1 MGSGRQAVRRPAVF
15 ARSSRMLG
23 DLTTGTLIA
32 VALGVCVAQMAAALP
47 SVLNGLFQLDL
58 GTSPSQLTWI
68 SAAFLVPVTTLELTT
83 GVLGDLFG
91 RKRLLVG
98 GALMIAAGSLL
109 AVLTPGSGA
118 TQSRAPFLR
127 IGPALNGVGAACI
140 IPTALAMVA
149 TVTYD
154 ARQRGRVVA
163 VYVASLSVGFIL
175 STVLAGALA
184 KVPWGSDRNGRW

>member
-1 MGSGRQAVRRPAVF
+1 MSGEHYTVSRVERLP
-15 ARSSRMLG
+15 RSSRLLG
-23 DLTTGTLIA
+23 DLTIGTLAA
-32 VALGVCVAQMAAALP
+32 VALWVCVAQMAAAIP

-118 TQSRAPFLR
+118 TQSRAPFLW
-127 IGPALNGVGAACI
+127 IGQA
-140 IPTALAMVA
+140 
-149 TVTYD
+149 
-154 ARQRGRVVA
+154 
-163 VYVASLSVGFIL
+163 
-175 STVLAGALA
+175 
-184 KVPWGSDRNGRW
+184 RNG